1 MTLHDDRFIYDDMPA
16 SAFERETSADKIA
29 KLEVLRE
36 RFLLEARAFAE
47 GVKLIDPNFIDRFEI
62 ATRTKSASHAEI
74 IQGFCECVSDNVADL
89 IDEGEVES
97 LRRISESGRDN
108 D

>member
-1 MTLHDDRFIYDDMPA
+1 MSHTDTDRFVYEDMPA

-29 KLEVLRE
+29 KLEALRE

-47 GVKLIDPNFIDRFEI
+47 GVKLIDPNLIDRFEF

-97 LRRISESGRDN
+97 LRRISESGSD

>member
-1 MTLHDDRFIYDDMPA
+1 MSLDTERSAYDHAPA
-16 SAFERETSADKIA
+16 NSWERDEAAEKIA
-29 KLEVLRE
+29 KLAALRE

-97 LRRISESGRDN
+97 LRRISEGGSD

>member
-47 GVKLIDPNFIDRFEI
+47 GVKLIDPNLIDRFG
-62 ATRTKSASHAEI
+62 K
-74 IQGFCECVSDNVADL
+74 F
-89 IDEGEVES
+89 
-97 LRRISESGRDN
+97 RISPFLQCGRAVKDLN
-108 D
+108 K

>member
-1 MTLHDDRFIYDDMPA
+1 MSLDSDRFIYADMPA

-29 KLEVLRE
+29 KFEALRE

-47 GVKLIDPNFIDRFEI
+47 GVKLIDPQLIDLWERS
-62 ATRTKSASHAEI
+62 TRKPTASIPEQI
-74 IQGFCECVSDNVADL
+74 EGFCESVSDNIADL
-89 IDEGEVES
+89 IDEGRVES
-97 LRRISESGRDN
+97 LRRISEVGRD